1 MEDRLYS
8 KLISVIIH
16 EMSAWIA
23 FSKRSFFEN
32 PRSGWHQSGDM
43 NQPAEADKVQATI
56 VYFGRELPVKE
67 ASIFVP

>member
-1 MEDRLYS
+1 
-8 KLISVIIH
+8 
-16 EMSAWIA
+16 MSAWIA